1 MSSVV
6 QAMEYRGVWLHY
18 ILLERGASRMSSM
31 MSVRKGVRNAD
42 TSADAVGIE
51 SAGESLQLAY
61 ELHAQPRGLLIIRPT
76 APEQGTSGTI
86 WYHFIVRPL
95 HSIPYGT
102 YLL

>member
-1 MSSVV
+1 
-6 QAMEYRGVWLHY
+6 
-18 ILLERGASRMSSM
+18 MSSM